1 MPNIQKI
8 LNEEIRRLAR
18 REIRNELVNL
28 KEQLALMRK
37 TITEQ
42 NRRIKALEDVVP
54 APAKPV
60 RSPVNPST
68 AAKPVRVTAGR
79 IKKLRMEL
87 CLSQRKFAILLG
99 VNPNSVYYWESG
111 KIEPKETQKRK
122 IAAIRDAYVTAG
134 KPGETVNEQKEQSG
148 KAKSQ
153 TQGEKTADRPQ

>member
-87 CLSQRKFAILLG
+87 CLSWKNAVQYKQSCGAGPSAPWKR
-99 VNPNSVYYWESG
+99 SVS
-111 KIEPKETQKRK
+111 T
-122 IAAIRDAYVTAG
+122 
-134 KPGETVNEQKEQSG
+134 
-148 KAKSQ
+148 
-153 TQGEKTADRPQ
+153 